1 MDQGTLNF
9 IFIGLSFAL
18 YIGIAFR
25 SRATSTKE
33 YYIAGGEVSPIANGM
48 ATAADWMSAATFISM
63 AGTLAIGGYDG
74 SRFLMG
80 WTGGFVLLTVLMVPY
95 LRKFGKVTVPDFI
108 GDRFYSKVARGV
120 AVFCAIFICMTY
132 IMGQMRGV
140 GVVFSQLFGIGIPAG
155 VLIGAG
161 IVFLYAGLG
170 GMKGITY
177 TQVAQYCVMAFAYT
191 IPAIYIAI
199 ALTNNFIPQL
209 GLIGN
214 FTAGDS
220 VVPFLEKLN
229 NINTELG
236 FAEYTSG
243 TMSTIDMFCIT
254 AALMCGTAGL
264 PHVIVR
270 FFTVKNVRAVRKS
283 ACWTLGFIA
292 VIYLTAPTIGAF
304 SRVNLINN
312 LNDVEYSKAPEWFS
326 QFEKTGQMTFQ
337 DKNQDGI
344 IQYTG
349 PLAYRTEDG
358 TLEVAKSQ
366 DAKKRLEIIRKTLQ
380 NLELQLSDAR
390 QQDDEPGE
398 VQRLENEIAEL
409 EQKAYPNELIF
420 GADIMVMANPYMA
433 DVPPWAIAL
442 LMAGCIAAA
451 LSTAAGLLL
460 VLSTSISH
468 DLMKKILKPDL
479 TDREEVNY
487 ARMAAFVALAVATYF
502 GINPPSTFIAKTVAF
517 AFGLAASSF
526 FPTLLLGIFSKKM
539 SREGAIAGMIC
550 GIGFTLGYI
559 IYFQFMGGTKEQHLF
574 GISPEGIGT
583 IGMLINFAVAFG
595 VNLFSPPPPQEV
607 QDMVEN
613 IHIPS
618 GASEATTH

>member
-1 MDQGTLNF
+1 MDQSTLNF
-9 IFIGLSFAL
+9 VFIGISFAL

-33 YYIAGGEVSPIANGM
+33 YYVAGGEVSPIANGM

-63 AGTLAIGGYDG
+63 AGTVAIAGYDA

-80 WTGGFVLLTVLMVPY
+80 WTGGFVILTVLMVPY
-95 LRKFGKVTVPDFI
+95 LRKFGKATVPDFI
-108 GDRFYSKVARGV
+108 GDRYYSKLARAV
-120 AVFCAIFICMTY
+120 AVLCAIFICMTY

-140 GVVFSQLFGIGIPAG
+140 GVVFSQLFGIEIAAG
-155 VLIGAG
+155 VMIGAA

-214 FTAGDS
+214 YTKGEEAI
-220 VVPFLEKLN
+220 PFLQKLN
-229 NINTELG
+229 NINAELG
-236 FAEYTSG
+236 FQHYTSG
-243 TMSTIDMFCIT
+243 KMTTINMFCIT

-270 FFTVKNVRAVRKS
+270 FFTVKNVRAVRTS
-283 ACWTLGFIA
+283 SCWTLGFIA

-304 SRVNLINN
+304 SRVNLIDQ
-312 LNDVEYSKAPEWFS
+312 LNDKRYDEVPEWFDE
-326 QFEKTGQMTFQ
+326 FETTAQMVWV
-337 DKNQDGI
+337 DKNDDGV
-344 IQYTG
+344 IQYRG
-349 PLAYRTEDG
+349 PKKSTSKTNSVFEGKAPLH
-358 TLEVAKSQ
+358 VAL
-366 DAKKRLEIIRKTLQ
+366 DA
-380 NLELQLSDAR
+380 
-390 QQDDEPGE
+390 P
-398 VQRLENEIAEL
+398 ENERFGKHGEYL
-409 EQKAYPNELIF
+409 LTNKTDRSNPNELWF
-420 GADIMVMANPYMA
+420 GNDIMVMANPYMA
-433 DVPPWAIAL
+433 GLPPWVIAL

-487 ARMAAFVALAVATYF
+487 ARLAAFVALAVATYF

-526 FPTLLLGIFSKKM
+526 FPTLLIGIFSKRM
-539 SREGAIAGMIC
+539 SREGAIAGMLC
-550 GIGFTLGYI
+550 GIFFTLGYI
-559 IYFQFMGGTKEQHLF
+559 IYFQFMGGTEDQLLL
-574 GISPEGIGT
+574 GIVPEGIGFV
-583 IGMLINFAVAFG
+583 GMLINFTVAFV
-595 VNLFSPPPPQEV
+595 VNLFSPPPPQHV
-607 QDMVEN
+607 QEMVES
-613 IHIPS
+613 IHIPTE
-618 GASEATTH
+618 SEGVGDDDVDLAEQEPLRFEE